1 MGVLMSAENPKTMRA
16 WVVRSPGP
24 IESGPLSVEERPVPE
39 PAPGELLVHVRTCGV
54 CRTDLHVSEGDLP
67 VHRDQVT
74 PGHEVVGIV
83 EGLGEGV
90 DGYAV
95 GDRVGVAWLRH
106 TDGTCRYCRSDREN
120 LCPYSLYTGWDADGG
135 YAEYTTVPAAYAYR
149 LPEGVAD
156 IALSPLLCA
165 GIIGYHALLR
175 ASLPQGGRLG
185 LYGFGGSAHLCA
197 QVALAEGATVHVLSR
212 GQADRKL
219 ALELGAASAGDAY
232 DSPPEPLD
240 SAILFAPVGD
250 LVPVAMR
257 ALDRGGVLSIAGIH
271 LTDTPPLN
279 YEHELFY
286 EKEIR
291 SVTSNTREQG
301 REFLAQAERHGV
313 RAITHAYPLSQAQR
327 ALQDLKAGVF
337 DGAAVLVNDW
347 GQPAA

>member
-1 MGVLMSAENPKTMRA
+1 MRA

-24 IESGPLSVEERPVPE
+24 IETGPLSCEERPVPE
-39 PAPGELLVHVRTCGV
+39 PAPGELLVHVLTCGV

-74 PGHEVVGIV
+74 PGHEVVGTV
-83 EGLGEGV
+83 AALGAGV
-90 DGYAV
+90 DGWAV

-106 TDGTCRYCRSDREN
+106 TDGTCRYCRSGREN

-135 YAEYTTVPAAYAYR
+135 YAEYTTVPAAYAYP
-149 LPEGVAD
+149 LPGGVAD
-156 IALSPLLCA
+156 IELSPLLCA

-175 ASLPQGGRLG
+175 ASLPRGGRLG

-197 QVALAEGATVHVLSR
+197 QVALAEGAIVHVLTR
-212 GQADRKL
+212 GQADKRL

-257 ALDRGGVLSIAGIH
+257 ALDRGGILSIAGIH

-301 REFLAQAERHGV
+301 REFLALAARHGV

-347 GQPAA
+347 S

>member
-1 MGVLMSAENPKTMRA
+1 MGVQMSAENPKTMRA

-24 IESGPLSVEERPVPE
+24 IETEPLSVEERPVPE

-90 DGYAV
+90 ADYTV

-106 TDGTCRYCRSDREN
+106 TDGTCRYCRSNREN

-149 LPEGVAD
+149 LPDGVAD

-175 ASLPQGGRLG
+175 ASLPRGGRLG

-291 SVTSNTREQG
+291 SVTSNTRGQG

-313 RAITHAYPLSQAQR
+313 RAVTHAYPMSQAQR

-347 GQPAA
+347 GQPAS

>member
-1 MGVLMSAENPKTMRA
+1 VNVSAENPKTMRA
-16 WVVRSPGP
+16 WLVRSPGP
-24 IESGPLSVEERPVPE
+24 IESGPLSCEERPVPE
-39 PAPGELLVHVRTCGV
+39 PAPGELLVHVLTCGV

-74 PGHEVVGIV
+74 PGHEVVGTV
-83 EGLGEGV
+83 AGLGEGV
-90 DGYAV
+90 DGWAV

-106 TDGTCRYCRSDREN
+106 TDGTCRFCRSGREN

-135 YAEYTTVPAAYAYR
+135 YAEYTTVPAAYAYP
-149 LPEGVAD
+149 LPGGVAD
-156 IALSPLLCA
+156 IELSPLLCA

-175 ASLPQGGRLG
+175 AALPRGGRLG

-197 QVALAEGATVHVLSR
+197 QLALAQGATVHVLTR
-212 GQADRKL
+212 GQADRQL
-219 ALELGAASAGDAY
+219 ALELGAASASGAY

-240 SAILFAPVGD
+240 GAILFAPVGD

-257 ALDRGGVLSIAGIH
+257 ALDRGGILSIAGIH
-271 LTDTPPLN
+271 LSDTPPLN

-291 SVTSNTREQG
+291 SVTSNTRAQG
-301 REFLAQAERHGV
+301 REFLALAAKHGV

-347 GQPAA
+347 S

>member
-1 MGVLMSAENPKTMRA
+1 MGVQMSAENPKTMRA

-24 IESGPLSVEERPVPE
+24 IETEPLSVEERPVPE

-67 VHRDQVT
+67 VHRDRVT

-106 TDGTCRYCRSDREN
+106 TDGTCRYCRSNREN

-149 LPEGVAD
+149 LPDGVAD

-175 ASLPQGGRLG
+175 ASLPRGGRLG

-291 SVTSNTREQG
+291 SVTSNTRDQG
-301 REFLAQAERHGV
+301 REFLAQAGRHGV

-347 GQPAA
+347 GQPAS